1 MLIRNLKISRL
12 LSFGPEGID
21 LPMRPLNVLIGA
33 NGCGKSNFIEVLN
46 LLRYAPVRFDSPIMT
61 GGGVKEWL
69 WKGGEFD
76 LDQHA
81 SIEAE
86 VVGNQSDSL
95 ECIRH
100 RIDFGGSGDR
110 VRVDRELIACGEASD
125 YLMNFTTV
133 YTNREGN
140 ASIRDDQSNGK
151 LREMDS
157 SKLDFRVSILSQIRD
172 PELYFT
178 LDFLQRAYNGI
189 HIYRDWTFG
198 TGSPMRS
205 SQVPDGPVNDVGREG
220 RNAVT
225 VVASMKRAD
234 RNRMVKEMQS
244 LYPEIEDIRVAPAGA
259 GAMQLFIEEG
269 GGVEISAERLS
280 DGTLRF
286 LFLLAILLQ
295 PEPPPMIVI
304 EEPELGLH
312 PDVIPKLA
320 ALLVEASERT
330 QLVITTHSRML
341 IDALGDDPESVIVC
355 EKHNGESTFER
366 LDGERMKVWLEKY
379 SLGELWSI
387 GELGGNRW

>member
-1 MLIRNLKISRL
+1 MLIRNLRVSRL
-12 LSFGPEGID
+12 LSFGPTGID
-21 LPMRPLNVLIGA
+21 LPMRPLNVLIGP
-33 NGCGKSNFIEVLN
+33 NGCGKSNLIEVLN
-46 LLRYAPVRFDSPIMT
+46 LLRYAPVRFDAPIMT

-69 WKGGEFD
+69 WKGREFD
-76 LDQHA
+76 PEQFA
-81 SIEAE
+81 SIEVE
-86 VVGNQSDSL
+86 ILRDIPDSL
-95 ECIRH
+95 ECFRH
-100 RIDFGGSGDR
+100 RIGFGGSGER
-110 VRVDRELIACGEASD
+110 VLVDRELIACGDAYADGKS
-125 YLMNFTTV
+125 FTTF
-133 YTNREGN
+133 YANHEGN

-151 LREMDS
+151 LREMDG

-172 PELYFT
+172 PELYHT
-178 LDFLQRAYNGI
+178 LDFLQCAYNGI

-234 RNRMVKEMQS
+234 RNRLVKEMQS

-295 PEPPPMIVI
+295 PDPPPLIAI

-312 PDVIPKLA
+312 PDVIPKVA
-320 ALLVEASERT
+320 ELLVEASERT
-330 QLVITTHSRML
+330 QLLVTTHSRML
-341 IDALGDDPESVIVC
+341 VDALGGDPESVIVC

-366 LDGERMKVWLEKY
+366 LDGERMKLWLEKY
-379 SLGELWSI
+379 SLGDLWSK
-387 GELGGNRW
+387 GEIGGNRW